1 MKAAQLVGPRNFEII
16 EVPDPE
22 VGTGNCLVQIESWSI
37 CGSDIRNTYGT
48 VLNEEEYP
56 LHPGHPGHE
65 IAGTVVESF
74 SNEFNEGDRVIVLPT
89 GDVGLVEYIEA
100 LPGRMIPIPDKGGFD
115 EWLMCQPSGT
125 VLYACQQI
133 GTLLG
138 KNVVVIGQG
147 AIGLS
152 FTAMIARSGVG
163 TLIAADLFDYRLDY
177 SKKFGA
183 THVVNPSKR
192 PLQEFVIDI
201 LGGEKPDIVI
211 EAAGYS
217 DTLNNALKMV
227 KSFGTVV
234 MFGIQQRSPEHDF
247 VVPMEYRDFRVSNA
261 QLISIAA
268 GHTPDIRTHIE
279 TMIELKQ
286 RGWWN
291 PAEMITHRLKFEE
304 VKGAYDMYTDRGDEV
319 VKVVMER

>member
-1 MKAAQLVGPRNFEII
+1 VKAAQLIGPRNFEIVD
-16 EVPDPE
+16 VPTPE
-22 VGTGNCLVQIESWSI
+22 VSSGNCLVQIESWSI

-56 LHPGHPGHE
+56 FEPGHPGHE

-74 SNEFNEGDRVIVLPT
+74 SDEFNSGDRVIVLPQ
-89 GDVGLVEYIEA
+89 GDIGVVEYIEA
-100 LPGRMIPIPDKGGFD
+100 LPGRMIRIPDEGGFD

-152 FTAMIARSGVG
+152 FTAMIARSGAQKV
-163 TLIAADLFDYRLDY
+163 IAADLFDYRLAY
-177 SKKFGA
+177 SKQFGA
-183 THVVNPSKR
+183 THTVNPSEEQ
-192 PLQEFVIDI
+192 LQEAVVDI
-201 LGGEKPDIVI
+201 LGGQKPDVVI
-211 EAAGYS
+211 EAAGYT
-217 DTLNNALKMV
+217 DTLNAALNLV
-227 KSFGTVV
+227 TSFGTVV

-247 VVPMEYRDFRVSNA
+247 VIPIEFRDFRNKNARLVSM
-261 QLISIAA
+261 AA
-268 GHTPDIRTHIE
+268 GHTGDVRTHIE

-286 RGWWN
+286 RGWWD
-291 PAEMITHRLKFEE
+291 PAEMITHRVGFDD
-304 VKGAYDMYTDRGDEV
+304 VKQAYDMYTDRADGM